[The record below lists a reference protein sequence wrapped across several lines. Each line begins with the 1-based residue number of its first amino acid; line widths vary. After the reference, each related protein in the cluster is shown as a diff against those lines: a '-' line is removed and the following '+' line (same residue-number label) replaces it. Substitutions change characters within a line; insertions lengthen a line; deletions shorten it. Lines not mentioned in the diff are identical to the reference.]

1 MFITSCWVMTIFS
14 SCNCYISGCLSRVA
28 GSWLSGDNCYV
39 SEWVSR
45 AAGSWLS
52 VLHIHLSAIFQDVC
66 HELLGHVPLFAD
78 PTFAQFSQAG
88 QPGPSDLHNNIF
100 VTCYKNISQLFKN
113 ISQLFTKYFPIFYKN
128 FSKLL
133 TKNIFPTFYK
143 NNSQRFLNFVAVPF
157 PQRLSNQGGEIKV
170 YLNWQSFRLAIR
182 FNAVG
187 SID

>member
-1 MFITSCWVMTIFS
+1 MSVTSCWVMTICFTYTS
-14 SCNCYISGCLSRVA
+14 KCYFSGC
-28 GSWLSGDNCYV
+28 
-39 SEWVSR
+39 VSR
-45 AAGSWLS
+45 AAWSCSPVCWPHVCPILS
-52 VLHIHLSAIFQDVC
+52 GRSTWPIRFTKKVF
-66 HELLGHVPLFAD
+66 P
-78 PTFAQFSQAG
+78 
-88 QPGPSDLHNNIF
+88 
-100 VTCYKNISQLFKN
+100 TCYKNISQLFKN

-187 SID
+187 SIDYSSIVY